1 MNSTTNL
8 PGEVHDW
15 YIQPK
20 LKDFSFNPFFLYWN
34 FEFFILIS
42 KDFRSKHSPFTTSLV
57 RGKENRRSWM
67 NTVLSELSFYDNCF
81 HHYQNFCSNIS
92 KRTNF
97 KNLQIINAFNYTF
110 IQKCILHLLNTND
123 TPVSILG
130 HCYLLKIFSNS
141 VKTMIITSSIVQRLY
156 YGNKYLVV
164 KFYLGHKWIAN
175 GSTNRKKS

>member
-1 MNSTTNL
+1 MNTTTNL
-8 PGEVHDW
+8 PEEVHNW

-20 LKDFSFNPFFLYWN
+20 LKDFSFNPFFLHWN

-42 KDFRSKHSPFTTSLV
+42 KDIRSKHSPFTS
-57 RGKENRRSWM
+57 SWEWTLFCR
-67 NTVLSELSFYDNCF
+67 NWVSTTTVFTIIKIF
-81 HHYQNFCSNIS
+81 AFCSNLS

-97 KNLQIINAFNYTF
+97 KNLQMINAFNYTF

-175 GSTNRKKS
+175 GSTNQKKS

>member
-1 MNSTTNL
+1 
-8 PGEVHDW
+8 
-15 YIQPK
+15 
-20 LKDFSFNPFFLYWN
+20 
-34 FEFFILIS
+34 
-42 KDFRSKHSPFTTSLV
+42 
-57 RGKENRRSWM
+57 M

-81 HHYQNFCSNIS
+81 HHYQNFCSNIR

-110 IQKCILHLLNTND
+110 IQKYIIHLLNTND
-123 TPVSILG
+123 TPVSFLG

-164 KFYLGHKWIAN
+164 KFYLGHK
-175 GSTNRKKS
+175 

>member
-1 MNSTTNL
+1 MNTTTNL
-8 PGEVHDW
+8 PEEVHDW

-20 LKDFSFNPFFLYWN
+20 LKDFSFNPFFLHWN
-34 FEFFILIS
+34 FEFFILIP
-42 KDFRSKHSPFTTSLV
+42 KNVRSKHSPFTTSLV
-57 RGKENRRSWM
+57 RGKNPRRSWM

-81 HHYQNFCSNIS
+81 HHYQNFCANIS
-92 KRTNF
+92 RRTNF

-110 IQKCILHLLNTND
+110 IQKYIIHLLNTND

-156 YGNKYLVV
+156 YGNKHLVV